1 MADRA
6 PRLRRH
12 TEAVLVEPQPTPVL
26 GIDETRPAGDQ
37 GLLGQREG
45 LRVGRYSIE
54 ELSSELGEVI
64 SGQTAG
70 RTSDNDFT
78 IAKFVGIARKT
89 FVAAEVML
97 ARLTGIGRPRVSG
110 ILQEGGK
117 ARPAVRRR
125 RTSPDAGRH
134 ATRGA
139 VPAPGVRQPG
149 DGRQD
154 PVAGTASECSQP

>member
-12 TEAVLVEPQPTPVL
+12 AEAVLVEPQTHTGARNRRDPPRETPLATVRGDRAL
-26 GIDETRPAGDQ
+26 VRIDPWDTGFVDPAGDE

-45 LRVGRYSIE
+45 LRAGRYSIE

-70 RTSDNDFT
+70 RTSDNDIT

-89 FVAAEVML
+89 FVAAEVTL
-97 ARLTGIGRPRVSG
+97 ARLTGLRPPAGQRDLAGGR
-110 ILQEGGK
+110 
-117 ARPAVRRR
+117 
-125 RTSPDAGRH
+125 
-134 ATRGA
+134 
-139 VPAPGVRQPG
+139 
-149 DGRQD
+149 
-154 PVAGTASECSQP
+154 

>member
-12 TEAVLVEPQPTPVL
+12 AEAVLVEPQPTPVL
-26 GIDETRPAGDQ
+26 GIDETRRGRPRWQRCAATGRWVRVDPWDTGFVDPAGDQ

-45 LRVGRYSIE
+45 LRAGRYSIE

-97 ARLTGIGRPRVSG
+97 ARLTGYAA
-110 ILQEGGK
+110 
-117 ARPAVRRR
+117 ARGSAGSCRRAVKL
-125 RTSPDAGRH
+125 G
-134 ATRGA
+134 
-139 VPAPGVRQPG
+139 Q
-149 DGRQD
+149 
-154 PVAGTASECSQP
+154 